1 MIFGLRLVRIDGDS
15 MAPKLPHGTFAL
27 FRRTRWIRPD
37 DIVLVQHPVFGRIVK
52 KVTSVSS
59 QGITLTGL
67 SSHSVSSLSLGPV
80 QRRNVQGK
88 LIVELKGSAKLRSS
102 ASLGSV

>member
-80 QRRNVQGK
+80 DRRNVQGK